1 MAAPELRPLRIG
13 EVLDAAF
20 KIYRRNALT
29 LWKIITL
36 VVVPVNLLGAL
47 VMLSVLPS
55 DYYDPTFGAD
65 PFTGTVDSD
74 EVWAIVAATLVVG
87 LISAL
92 TVVAATAAC
101 LKVVSDSYMGE
112 KSDARSSLAFAG
124 RRLHSLVWVA
134 FLTVLY
140 ILLIV
145 LVGVLAAFVF
155 VPLVF
160 IIFVPVV
167 WLWIA
172 WSFAPAAFL
181 VEGVKGRK
189 ALGRSFD
196 LVKGR
201 WWQVFWTI
209 VLSTIIATVAG
220 FGIGLILSPLV
231 GTSESLTAAVMLD
244 AVARSITAILTTP
257 FTAAV
262 IGILYFDL
270 RVRKEGLDV
279 QLLAQRIGA
288 PGTAPGTLPPEAG
301 PQP

>member
-20 KIYRRNALT
+20 KVYRRNALT

-36 VVVPVNLLGAL
+36 VVVPVNLLGAV
-47 VMLSVLPS
+47 VMLSVLPE
-55 DYYDPTFGAD
+55 DFYDPSFGAD
-65 PFTGTVDSD
+65 PFTDSVDT
-74 EVWAIVAATLVVG
+74 EVWAVVAAFLVVG

-101 LKVVSDSYMGE
+101 LKVVSDTYMGE

-134 FLTVLY
+134 FLTIFY
-140 ILLIV
+140 IFLIIV
-145 LVGVLAAFVF
+145 VGVLAAFVF

-160 IIFVPVV
+160 ILVVPVV
-167 WLWIA
+167 WLWIS

-209 VLSTIIATVAG
+209 VLSTIITAVAG

-231 GTSESLTAAVMLD
+231 GSSESLTSAVMLD
-244 AVARSITAILTTP
+244 AVSRSITAILTTP
-257 FTAAV
+257 FSAAV
-262 IGILYFDL
+262 IGIIYFDL

-279 QLLAQRIGA
+279 QLLAQRISA
-288 PGTAPGTLPPEAG
+288 PGTTGTLPPEAG